1 MKVTKPYNTHASKK
15 HEVTKMFDNI
25 APNYDLLNH
34 TLSLGMDNYWRKKAI
49 KKIKNNPK
57 SILDIATGT
66 GDFAITAS
74 KYTNAKIIA
83 IDISEKMLEIGVKKV
98 EKKNLTKRI
107 KFQLADS
114 EKLPF
119 SNNSFDAITAG
130 FGVRNFENLNKG
142 LSEIYRTLKKGGI
155 ITILEPSEPKYF
167 PLKQIYQIY
176 FHKILPIIGGLVSKD
191 MEAYDYLPKSV
202 SNFDP
207 QDQFLNKLK
216 KVGFKKCNHFH
227 LTFGI
232 VSLYTAIK

>member
-1 MKVTKPYNTHASKK
+1 MQILK
-15 HEVTKMFDNI
+15 
-25 APNYDLLNH
+25 NYL
-34 TLSLGMDNYWRKKAI
+34 
-49 KKIKNNPK
+49 
-57 SILDIATGT
+57 
-66 GDFAITAS
+66 
-74 KYTNAKIIA
+74 
-83 IDISEKMLEIGVKKV
+83 
-98 EKKNLTKRI
+98 
-107 KFQLADS
+107 
-114 EKLPF
+114 

>member
-1 MKVTKPYNTHASKK
+1 
-15 HEVTKMFDNI
+15 
-25 APNYDLLNH
+25 
-34 TLSLGMDNYWRKKAI
+34 
-49 KKIKNNPK
+49 
-57 SILDIATGT
+57 
-66 GDFAITAS
+66 
-74 KYTNAKIIA
+74 
-83 IDISEKMLEIGVKKV
+83 MLEIGVKKV

-155 ITILEPSEPKYF
+155 ITILEPSEPKHF

-176 FHKILPIIGGLVSKD
+176 FHKILPIIGGLISNDKQ
-191 MEAYDYLPKSV
+191 AYNYLPKSV
-202 SNFDP
+202 SNFDT
-207 QDQFLNKLK
+207 QDQFLKKLK
-216 KVGFKKCNHFH
+216 KIGFSECNHFH